1 MAENEITGAN
11 ADNAVNTEVAA
22 STDAAAAGAVTV
34 TTGTAGQDENLL
46 KQIRDMTARQ
56 LFWQR
61 ITSCAV
67 VGVFLVLLAAVVILV
82 PKVTTTLSNIDRVTM
97 DVSGSVGEINTMV
110 AEMTDAS
117 SGLGGLVED
126 NAEKLT
132 EAVNNL
138 AGIDFEGLNKAIQD
152 LQDAVGP
159 MAAFFNRFK

>member
-1 MAENEITGAN
+1 MAENEITGTGT
-11 ADNAVNTEVAA
+11 DNAVNTEVAA
-22 STDAAAAGAVTV
+22 GGASAAPADV
-34 TTGTAGQDENLL
+34 AGQDADLL
-46 KQIRDMTARQ
+46 KQIRDMTVKQ

-67 VGVFLVLLAAVVILV
+67 VGVFLVLLVAVVIMV

-110 AEMTDAS
+110 GEMTDAS
-117 SGLGGLVED
+117 SNLNGLVED

-138 AGIDFEGLNKAIQD
+138 AGIDFEGLNQAIQD